1 VGEFFHAVRVFG
13 EQLADVGWLALAI
26 ALSFHFLKI
35 VVRTFAWRNILQAAY
50 PDIPVPWR
58 PVCGAYIAGVGVNS
72 IVPGRGGD
80 LVKLY
85 LVHRRIPETTYT
97 TLASSLLTET
107 VLDMVLAS
115 LIFLW
120 ALTQGVLPSLHVLP
134 NIPSF
139 DWGWLF
145 ARTRTGAAVFAVVT
159 TGLIVL
165 VWWASRHV
173 ENFKQRIGRGLV
185 ILRDPRRYLREVASW
200 QVLSWVFRIASLYFF
215 LKAFH
220 VTATVHNALLAQVVE
235 SISTL
240 LPFSP
245 GGAGTKQGLLV
256 YVLDGE
262 APTSTLLAFSV
273 GQYVAV
279 TLFNVAIGAI
289 AIYAM
294 LRTLRLREILG
305 RAKAAQS
312 KGGAG

>member
-13 EQLADVGWLALAI
+13 EQLADVGWLALTI
-26 ALSFHFLKI
+26 ALTFHFLKI
-35 VVRTFAWRNILQAAY
+35 LVRTFAWRNILQASY
-50 PDIPVPWR
+50 PDLRVPWR

-85 LVHRRIPETTYT
+85 LVHRRLPKTTYT
-97 TLASSLLTET
+97 TLASTLLTET
-107 VLDMVLAS
+107 VLDLILAT

-145 ARTRTGAAVFAVVT
+145 ARTKAGAAVFALVT
-159 TGLIVL
+159 TAAIVF

-185 ILRDPRRYLREVASW
+185 ILRDPKRYLREVASW
-200 QVLSWVFRIASLYFF
+200 QALSWVFRIASLYFF
-215 LKAFH
+215 LEAFH
-220 VTATVHNALLAQVVE
+220 VTATVHNALLAQVVD

-256 YVLDGE
+256 YVLDGQ
-262 APTSTLLAFSV
+262 ASASRLLAFSV

-279 TLFNVAIGAI
+279 TIFNVAIGAI

-312 KGGAG
+312 EQPS